1 MLHALVASVEVLSWE
16 VQVGRLGAPGAFIG
30 DGFGLLEGVVQLQGH
45 PGMVPEDA
53 VLHNHVVIALETSGL
68 LVKFIDDAL
77 AVILQQFPQARIA
90 MDGCPAIGDRLLPP
104 YSPRAARASWRGK

>member
-1 MLHALVASVEVLSWE
+1 MFYDQGKVCAICYRDKVSFNPHWRKGNFGAVCTLGVLCCALVASVEVLSWE

-30 DGFGLLEGVVQLQGH
+30 
-45 PGMVPEDA
+45 
-53 VLHNHVVIALETSGL
+53 
-68 LVKFIDDAL
+68 DAL

-104 YSPRAARASWRGK
+104 YSPRAARAAWRGK